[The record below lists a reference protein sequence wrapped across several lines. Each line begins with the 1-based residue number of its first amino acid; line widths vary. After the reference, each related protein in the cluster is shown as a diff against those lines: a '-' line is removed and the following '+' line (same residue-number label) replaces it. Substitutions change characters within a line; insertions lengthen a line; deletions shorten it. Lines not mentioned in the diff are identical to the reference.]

1 MKRICVFCG
10 SKKGTNPE
18 FAEAARAF
26 GERLAARNFTL
37 VYGGGNLGLMGV
49 LADTVLELGGEVIGV
64 IPSALEERE
73 HAHLGLTELHVVES
87 MHARKAMM
95 SDIADAFVALP
106 GGLGTLEEL
115 FEVWTWGQLGLH
127 RKPVGLLNVGG
138 FWDLLI
144 GMIEYMCATDFVQRI
159 HRDMLRVHSD
169 PDVLLDTLASYEPP
183 PVRQWIERDDR

>member
-10 SKKGTNPE
+10 SKKGSDPGFE
-18 FAEAARAF
+18 KAARLF
-26 GERLAARNFTL
+26 GERLAHHRYTL
-37 VYGGGNLGLMGV
+37 VYGGGNLGLMGA
-49 LADTVLELGGEVIGV
+49 LADSVLDSGGEVIGV

-73 HAHLGLTELHVVES
+73 HAHTGLTELHVVES
-87 MHARKAMM
+87 MHERKAVMAEK
-95 SDIADAFVALP
+95 ADAFVALP

-127 RKPVGLLNVGG
+127 RKPLGLLNVGG

-144 GMIEYMCATDFVQRI
+144 GMIEYMSARDFIQKI

-169 PDVLLDTLASYEPP
+169 PDLLLESLATYEPP
-183 PVRQWIERDDR
+183 PVRRWIDADDT